1 MTSVKDTST
10 HIVESIGGADNITSL
25 THCATR
31 LRFQLA
37 DAGKVDKEKL
47 DSDPAV
53 LGTVPQGAH
62 GYQVVMGGGVAN
74 YYSEIIKQPGEMPL
88 ATRILPLRRNMTV
101 FVASMT
107 G

>member
-1 MTSVKDTST
+1 MASIKDTSA

-37 DAGKVDKEKL
+37 DAGRVDQVKL

-53 LGTVPQGAH
+53 LGT
-62 GYQVVMGGGVAN
+62 
-74 YYSEIIKQPGEMPL
+74 
-88 ATRILPLRRNMTV
+88 
-101 FVASMT
+101 
-107 G
+107 

>member
-1 MTSVKDTST
+1 MASTKDTSA

-62 GYQVVMGGGVAN
+62 GYQVVMGGGVAD
-74 YYSEIIKQPGEMPL
+74 YYNEIIKQPGVHASGEK
-88 ATRILPLRRNMTV
+88 RRPPRRSTT
-101 FVASMT
+101 ASAASTT